1 MDSIQSFLQ
10 PPSIYYVI
18 GALLLFALYQFVTVK
33 KPSLLVSSLFSRL
46 QSTGSS
52 GRTPIL
58 NSFTV
63 NFTELARLGKIDPVI
78 GREKEI
84 VRLAQILSR
93 KRKNNAI
100 LVGAPGVG
108 KTAIAEGIAVQIAKG
123 DVPET
128 IQGKR
133 VLSLN
138 VANLL
143 SGTKY
148 RGEFEERA
156 KKLVE
161 EIKRSNRSII
171 LFIDEFH
178 SVIQSQG
185 TEGSVNLGD
194 ILKPALARG
203 ELQLIGATTTD
214 EYENYVTTDPA
225 LERRFQPVNIKAPTQ
240 KETFDILKGIKEKY
254 ECHHRVQFTNE
265 ALKKA
270 VTLTHQKIKKRTLPD
285 KAIDAIDEAASLV
298 RVSHINQAVQLIL
311 CDATIKKH
319 PDIQKIWESI
329 QSLDQKISQATNPS
343 EKQILIEK
351 REKEEDVLA
360 KKGLL
365 SVDAS
370 DIETVVDEWLT

>member
-1 MDSIQSFLQ
+1 MDSIQSLLQ
-10 PPSIYYVI
+10 PPNVYYVI
-18 GALLLFALYQFVTVK
+18 GALLLFALYQFITVK
-33 KPSLLVSSLFSRL
+33 KPSMLASSLFSKL
-46 QSTGSS
+46 KTG
-52 GRTPIL
+52 GGGTPIL

-63 NFTELARLGKIDPVI
+63 DFTELAKLGKIDPVI

-84 VRLAQILSR
+84 IRLAQILSR
-93 KRKNNAI
+93 KRKNNAV
-100 LVGAPGVG
+100 LVGSPGVG

-123 DVPET
+123 NVPET

-161 EIKRSNRSII
+161 EIKSTNRTVI
-171 LFIDEFH
+171 LFIDELH

-185 TEGSVNLGD
+185 TEGAVNFGD

-203 ELQLIGATTTD
+203 ELQMIGATTTD
-214 EYENYVTTDPA
+214 EYDKYITTDPA
-225 LERRFQPVNIKAPTQ
+225 LERRFQPVEIKAPTQ
-240 KETFDILKGIKEKY
+240 KETYEILKGIKEKY
-254 ECHHRVQFTNE
+254 ECHHRVQFTDE

-270 VTLTHQKIKKRTLPD
+270 ITLTHQKIKKRTLPD

-298 RVSHINQAVQLIL
+298 RVSHINQAVQLVL
-311 CDATIKKH
+311 CDAVVKKH
-319 PDIQKIWESI
+319 PDIQQIWDKI
-329 QSLDQKISQATNPS
+329 QLLDQQISHATNPP
-343 EKQILIEK
+343 EKQLLIEQ
-351 REKEEDVLA
+351 REQQEDVLA
-360 KKGLL
+360 QKGLL
-365 SVDAS
+365 SVDVS
-370 DIETVVDEWLT
+370 DIEAVVSEWST

>member
-1 MDSIQSFLQ
+1 MNTIQSFLQ
-10 PPSIYYVI
+10 PPNIYYII
-18 GALLLFALYQFVTVK
+18 GALLLFAVYQFVTVK
-33 KPSLLVSSLFSRL
+33 KPSLLVSSLFSKL
-46 QSTGSS
+46 KSTGSGS
-52 GRTPIL
+52 TPIL

-123 DVPET
+123 NVPET

-156 KKLVE
+156 KKLVD
-161 EIKRSNRSII
+161 EIKRSDRSII

-214 EYENYVTTDPA
+214 EYNSYVTADPA

-319 PDIQKIWESI
+319 PDIQKIWETI
-329 QSLDQKISQATNPS
+329 QSLDQKISQATNAS
-343 EKQILIEK
+343 EKQLLIEK
-351 REKEEDVLA
+351 REKEEGVLA

-365 SVDAS
+365 SVDGS
-370 DIETVVDEWLT
+370 DIEAVVNEWIT

>member
-1 MDSIQSFLQ
+1 MDSIQSLLQ
-10 PPSIYYVI
+10 PPNVYYII
-18 GALLLFALYQFVTVK
+18 GALLLFALYQFITVK
-33 KPSLLVSSLFSRL
+33 KPSMLASSLFSKL
-46 QSTGSS
+46 KTG
-52 GRTPIL
+52 GGGTPIL

-63 NFTELARLGKIDPVI
+63 DFTELAKLGKIDPVI

-84 VRLAQILSR
+84 IRLAQILSR
-93 KRKNNAI
+93 KRKNNAV

-123 DVPET
+123 NVPET

-161 EIKRSNRSII
+161 EIKSTDRTVI
-171 LFIDEFH
+171 LFIDELH

-185 TEGSVNLGD
+185 TEGAVNFGD

-214 EYENYVTTDPA
+214 EYAKYITTDPA
-225 LERRFQPVNIKAPTQ
+225 LERRFQPVEIKAPTQ
-240 KETFDILKGIKEKY
+240 KETYEILKGIKEKY
-254 ECHHRVQFTNE
+254 ECHHRVQFTDE

-270 VTLTHQKIKKRTLPD
+270 ITLTHQKIKKRTLPD

-298 RVSHINQAVQLIL
+298 RVSHINQAVQLVL
-311 CDATIKKH
+311 CDAVIKKH
-319 PDIQKIWESI
+319 PDIQQIWEKI
-329 QSLDQKISQATNPS
+329 QIIDQQISHATNPP
-343 EKQILIEK
+343 EKQLLIEQ
-351 REKEEDVLA
+351 REQQEDVLA
-360 KKGLL
+360 QKGLL
-365 SVDAS
+365 SVDVS
-370 DIETVVDEWLT
+370 DIEAVVSEWST

>member
-1 MDSIQSFLQ
+1 MDSIQSLLQ
-10 PPSIYYVI
+10 PPNVYYVI
-18 GALLLFALYQFVTVK
+18 GALLLFALYQFITVK
-33 KPSLLVSSLFSRL
+33 KPSMLASSLFSKL
-46 QSTGSS
+46 KTG
-52 GRTPIL
+52 GGGTPIL

-63 NFTELARLGKIDPVI
+63 DFTELAKLGKIDPVI

-84 VRLAQILSR
+84 IRLAQILSR
-93 KRKNNAI
+93 KRKNNAV
-100 LVGAPGVG
+100 LVGSPGVG

-123 DVPET
+123 NVPET

-161 EIKRSNRSII
+161 EIKSTNRTVI
-171 LFIDEFH
+171 LFIDELH

-185 TEGSVNLGD
+185 TEGAVNFGD

-203 ELQLIGATTTD
+203 ELQMIGATTTD
-214 EYENYVTTDPA
+214 EYDKYITTDPA
-225 LERRFQPVNIKAPTQ
+225 LERRFQPVEIKAPTQ
-240 KETFDILKGIKEKY
+240 KETYAILKGIKEKY
-254 ECHHRVQFTNE
+254 ECHHRVQFTDE

-270 VTLTHQKIKKRTLPD
+270 ITLTHQKIKKRTLPD

-298 RVSHINQAVQLIL
+298 RVSHINQAIQLVL
-311 CDATIKKH
+311 CDAVVKKH
-319 PDIQKIWESI
+319 PDIQQIWDKI
-329 QSLDQKISQATNPS
+329 QLLDQQISHATNPP
-343 EKQILIEK
+343 EKQLLIEQ
-351 REKEEDVLA
+351 REQQEDVLA
-360 KKGLL
+360 QKGLL
-365 SVDAS
+365 SVDVS
-370 DIETVVDEWLT
+370 DIESVVSEWST

>member
-1 MDSIQSFLQ
+1 MDSIQSLLQ
-10 PPSIYYVI
+10 PPNVYYVI
-18 GALLLFALYQFVTVK
+18 GALLLFALYQFITVK
-33 KPSLLVSSLFSRL
+33 KPSMLASSLFSKL
-46 QSTGSS
+46 KTG
-52 GRTPIL
+52 GGGTPIL

-63 NFTELARLGKIDPVI
+63 DFTELAKLGKIDPVI

-84 VRLAQILSR
+84 IRLAQILSR
-93 KRKNNAI
+93 KRKNNAV
-100 LVGAPGVG
+100 LVGSPGVG

-123 DVPET
+123 NVPET

-161 EIKRSNRSII
+161 EIKSTNRTVI
-171 LFIDEFH
+171 LFIDELH

-185 TEGSVNLGD
+185 TEGAVNFGD

-214 EYENYVTTDPA
+214 EYDKYITTDPA
-225 LERRFQPVNIKAPTQ
+225 LERRFQPVEIKAPTQ
-240 KETFDILKGIKEKY
+240 KETYEILKGIKEKY
-254 ECHHRVQFTNE
+254 ECHHRVQFTDE

-270 VTLTHQKIKKRTLPD
+270 ITLTHQKIKKRTLPD

-298 RVSHINQAVQLIL
+298 RVSHINQAVQLVL
-311 CDATIKKH
+311 CDAVVKKH
-319 PDIQKIWESI
+319 PDIQLIWEKI
-329 QSLDQKISQATNPS
+329 QIIDQQISHATNPP
-343 EKQILIEK
+343 EKQLLIEQ
-351 REKEEDVLA
+351 REQQEDVLA
-360 KKGLL
+360 QKGLL
-365 SVDAS
+365 SVDVS
-370 DIETVVDEWLT
+370 DIEAVVSEWST